1 MQLNRSIKLR
11 ANRVREIFTPIVIR
25 AISFRGREPH
35 RGFLQRWCHRDRGR
49 KSYASFNN
57 ERANY
62 QRYNA
67 SHQSVA
73 AVTTCLSLRSIDL
86 ASPKTGA
93 CFFSSR
99 VTRVR
104 SFEKRQGE
112 ERNDGG
118 TIGSA
123 IPFHRT
129 KWRSVRGTRT
139 TDETGNRICEQAGRS
154 RRDHRGPSSTFGIP
168 GVIGHAAFPL
178 HVTPSDTRASRFLC
192 TQLGSRWRSTETLT
206 TTLATRTFPDS
217 RWAGESETRKKPRG
231 REWKERTAVPDRAFH
246 LDAPLRSKLFAIF
259 PSLPLAPT
267 HSARETGRARGPPMI
282 LFYFVH
288 AWNFHGFNEAI
299 VNYFLATT

>member
-1 MQLNRSIKLR
+1 M
-11 ANRVREIFTPIVIR
+11 VIR

-49 KSYASFNN
+49 KNYASFNN

-73 AVTTCLSLRSIDL
+73 AVTTCLSRRSIDL

-118 TIGSA
+118 TIASA

-129 KWRSVRGTRT
+129 KWKSVRGTRT

-178 HVTPSDTRASRFLC
+178 HVTPSEPAVSC
-192 TQLGSRWRSTETLT
+192 ARS
-206 TTLATRTFPDS
+206 
-217 RWAGESETRKKPRG
+217 
-231 REWKERTAVPDRAFH
+231 
-246 LDAPLRSKLFAIF
+246 
-259 PSLPLAPT
+259 
-267 HSARETGRARGPPMI
+267 
-282 LFYFVH
+282 
-288 AWNFHGFNEAI
+288 
-299 VNYFLATT
+299 

>member
-73 AVTTCLSLRSIDL
+73 AVTTCLSRRSIDL

-129 KWRSVRGTRT
+129 KK
-139 TDETGNRICEQAGRS
+139 RS
-154 RRDHRGPSSTFGIP
+154 RHTYHRRDRESNLRASGSKPSRSPWSLVYLWDSRRHRARRVSVTRDTERHASQPFP
-168 GVIGHAAFPL
+168 VHAARFQMEVYRDTDDHSRHEDIPRFSVSRWEWDEKETERERMEGKDRRSRSCLPLGRASPLQAFRHFPL
-178 HVTPSDTRASRFLC
+178 SPS
-192 TQLGSRWRSTETLT
+192 RSHPFS
-206 TTLATRTFPDS
+206 ARD
-217 RWAGESETRKKPRG
+217 RESERPG
-231 REWKERTAVPDRAFH
+231 D
-246 LDAPLRSKLFAIF
+246 DSILF
-259 PSLPLAPT
+259 
-267 HSARETGRARGPPMI
+267 RARVKFPR
-282 LFYFVH
+282 F
-288 AWNFHGFNEAI
+288 
-299 VNYFLATT
+299 